1 MENSSWDFLWK
12 NTKKLLETFA
22 RVVYSYLFA
31 TMNAIKA
38 LVTTHQNPY
47 GLMFAMG
54 KVAVWNPDRT
64 QFHTQQTPL
73 ELRAHVVVDANKE
86 STRVPVA

>member
-1 MENSSWDFLWK
+1 M
-12 NTKKLLETFA
+12 KKRLETFT
-22 RVVYSYLFA
+22 RVVYSYLF
-31 TMNAIKA
+31 TTFYHHECHQS

-47 GLMFAMG
+47 GLMFAMA

-73 ELRAHVVVDANKE
+73 ELGAHVVVDANKE

>member
-1 MENSSWDFLWK
+1 M
-12 NTKKLLETFA
+12 KKLLETFA
-22 RVVYSYLFA
+22 RVVYSYLFT
-31 TMNAIKA
+31 TMNAIKT
-38 LVTTHQNPY
+38 LVPTHQNPD
-47 GLMFAMG
+47 G
-54 KVAVWNPDRT
+54 T